1 MIETTG
7 KSNHESVEKK
17 TTKHNTETDVWDA
30 SKLNA
35 YRNLKGS
42 AMSVHGVADAV
53 VSLSEYF
60 KDALNMDDAIDTE
73 NLDPLLGNLFQLS
86 VLNEALRKMTIAKVL
101 KLRVMENT
109 IDRLFPAQVVISR
122 NTSIDALRQYIEKVK
137 NEGLQDEDRQA
148 KATSVARR
156 EDRRAASARRHE
168 EIISR
173 RKPAGGKSSVESG

>member
-1 MIETTG
+1 
-7 KSNHESVEKK
+7 
-17 TTKHNTETDVWDA
+17 
-30 SKLNA
+30 
-35 YRNLKGS
+35 
-42 AMSVHGVADAV
+42 MSVHGVADAV